1 MATKFQ
7 ATRVGLLALSVFS
20 AIGFQFLVVA
30 PAKAD
35 CEFQGKQ
42 FPTGAVVG
50 PYICMPDGTWQ
61 PND

>member
-35 CEFQGKQ
+35 CEYAGRTYQ
-42 FPTGAVVG
+42 TGQEDG
-50 PYICMPDGTWQ
+50 SLICMPDGTMQ
-61 PND
+61 PK